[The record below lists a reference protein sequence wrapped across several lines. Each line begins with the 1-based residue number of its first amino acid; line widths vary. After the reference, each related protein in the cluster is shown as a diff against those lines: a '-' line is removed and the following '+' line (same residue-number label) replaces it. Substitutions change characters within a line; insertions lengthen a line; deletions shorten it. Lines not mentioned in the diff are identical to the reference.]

1 MKQKLINNF
10 IQSLEDSQAI
20 LEEILDSGEYPT
32 TIGVTLGFYLEDLKE
47 MIGFTESVKNV

>member
-10 IQSLEDSQAI
+10 IQSLEDSQVI

-32 TIGVTLGFYLEDLKE
+32 TIGVTLGFYLDDIRE
-47 MIGFTESVKNV
+47 MIGFTESVKTV